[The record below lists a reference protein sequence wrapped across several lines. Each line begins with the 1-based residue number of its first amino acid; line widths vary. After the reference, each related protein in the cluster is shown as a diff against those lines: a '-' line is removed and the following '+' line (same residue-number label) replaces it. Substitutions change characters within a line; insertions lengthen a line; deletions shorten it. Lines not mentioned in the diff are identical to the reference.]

1 MNPNVD
7 PVFGWLDKATAVVS
21 KAVTATGISVATA
34 GVSTCA
40 PTKPPIVR

>member
-1 MNPNVD
+1 MAHLRTSR
-7 PVFGWLDKATAVVS
+7 PVTITGLSAATAGT
-21 KAVTATGISVATA
+21 KGCTNGG